1 MVFRKLQIEDFP
13 LFTRYF
19 SDNPLNE
26 KKEDLQVRLEEIED
40 EIHESKFEY
49 FGLIEEDKLIGYG
62 KLRSEQEE
70 AHFIGPF
77 VLPKYRRKGIGR
89 AIITHVEGQCQE
101 RGIPRINAYSFIDTK
116 LATEFLTTIGYKLE
130 SVSELGVNVYKK
142 EF

>member
-1 MVFRKLQIEDFP
+1 MTFRKLRIEDFP
-13 LFTRYF
+13 LFTSFF

-26 KKEDLQVRLEEIED
+26 EEEDLQVRLEEIED
-40 EIHESKFEY
+40 EIRTSKFEY
-49 FGLIEEDKLIGYG
+49 FGLLREGMLIGYG

-70 AHFIGPF
+70 SHFIGPF

-101 RGIPRINAYSFIDTK
+101 RGISRLNAYSFIDTK
-116 LATEFLTTIGYKLE
+116 LATEFLTSIGYKLE
-130 SVSELGVNVYKK
+130 SVSELGVNVYVK